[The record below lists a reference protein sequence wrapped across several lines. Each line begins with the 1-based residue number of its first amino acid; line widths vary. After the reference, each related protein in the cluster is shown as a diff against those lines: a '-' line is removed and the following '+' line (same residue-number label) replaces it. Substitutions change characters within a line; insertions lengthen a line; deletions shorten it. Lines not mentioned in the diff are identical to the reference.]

1 MRHELQFARMFRADS
16 RADRAPAS
24 DGTTAIY
31 AAIIF
36 CVMLGLMMSRSS
48 SMLADPDTYWHL
60 VVGRDILHNGSV
72 PTVDSY
78 SYTRAGAPWIA
89 KEWLSQILFYA
100 VWSRA
105 GWFGVCLLTA
115 TIAASA
121 YAFLFAWLCRR
132 VAPIVAL
139 TMTAVT
145 VSLCS
150 GSLLAR
156 PQIFFYLLLIVCAC
170 GLVGAVETK
179 KTPWWLPLLVALWA
193 NLHASF
199 PIALVLAAVFGLEA
213 VVSAAPNERA
223 PTAAKWGLVLLA
235 SLAAAG
241 ATPYGYGSLLA
252 SLKIIG
258 SKEVNSIDEWRPLR
272 LDLMSAYGVGFI
284 ALSLAIA
291 AATRA
296 GWTRIATLALCAGL
310 MARHVRFFPLFAI
323 VAAAALATPVARK
336 FPRFARQPSA
346 PGPAMRKTAATALA
360 LACIAAAL
368 ILTFGPQPVPA
379 KRMAPAA
386 ALEAAHSFDLSGRVF
401 NDYNFG
407 GYLIFNGIKTFI
419 DGRTELY
426 FGGFL
431 DKTWDAELAG
441 SDAAFLAL
449 LDEYRVTWAL
459 LTKTSLGAD
468 KLRRSAQWKE
478 IFKDDVSVLFVRNA
492 PQGSRE

>member
-1 MRHELQFARMFRADS
+1 
-16 RADRAPAS
+16 
-24 DGTTAIY
+24 
-31 AAIIF
+31 
-36 CVMLGLMMSRSS
+36 
-48 SMLADPDTYWHL
+48 MLADPDTYWHL

-72 PTVDSY
+72 PTVNSY

-100 VWSRA
+100 AWSRA

-156 PQIFFYLLLIVCAC
+156 PQIFFYLLLIACAC

-213 VVSAAPNERA
+213 VVSAAPNERGR
-223 PTAAKWGLVLLA
+223 TAAKWALVLLA

-241 ATPYGYGSLLA
+241 ATPYGYGSLVA

-258 SKEVNSIDEWRPLR
+258 SKEVELHRRMETAAPRPDERLRRGLHRPESRDRRSNSRR
-272 LDLMSAYGVGFI
+272 LDEDRHACALRRPDGEACPLLPSLRHRRGGLSGDAGGAQISAFCATAFRAWPGDAKNRGDG
-284 ALSLAIA
+284 AGLSLHRGRIGPDVWA
-291 AATRA
+291 AARSGQENGA
-296 GWTRIATLALCAGL
+296 GGG
-310 MARHVRFFPLFAI
+310 AR
-323 VAAAALATPVARK
+323 
-336 FPRFARQPSA
+336 
-346 PGPAMRKTAATALA
+346 
-360 LACIAAAL
+360 
-368 ILTFGPQPVPA
+368 
-379 KRMAPAA
+379 
-386 ALEAAHSFDLSGRVF
+386 SG
-401 NDYNFG
+401 
-407 GYLIFNGIKTFI
+407 
-419 DGRTELY
+419 
-426 FGGFL
+426 
-431 DKTWDAELAG
+431 
-441 SDAAFLAL
+441 
-449 LDEYRVTWAL
+449 
-459 LTKTSLGAD
+459 
-468 KLRRSAQWKE
+468 AQ
-478 IFKDDVSVLFVRNA
+478 L
-492 PQGSRE
+492 